1 MDKNTSK
8 ILISNYIFTGLE
20 DRPIPGAVVIT
31 DNKITAVTT
40 KEEALKL
47 RNPDTAVYEL
57 GDQLI
62 CPGFVDN
69 HVFFTGYVWSHL
81 GADLSGAG
89 SKKEAAEILAE
100 YAKELPKGKSVFGYG
115 LSEEA
120 AESEEDMDEAL
131 EGFGDTAVIGFTKG
145 RDGCIMNQAARE
157 KYGFDEKEVYAEV
170 CWKVFDEYLRE
181 EAFIVREYEK
191 FSDLLAGRGVTAI
204 KEIGFDRYS
213 GFTELLRRMEKEGA
227 LKHRIHLVS
236 QPVGY
241 DMDYSYAKECQEL
254 FNGEFIQFMGYNV
267 MVDGEIASNNAD
279 VIDEYKNLPG
289 SHGEQEIDYRA
300 LEEMTVKAD
309 AMGLRCALHAEGDGA
324 VKKTIDIYET
334 CRRVNG
340 ARDSRHVIT
349 DLEMV
354 RTEDLKRM
362 AGLGITACNYVQIM
376 DCLGDYEEFYGYD
389 CVGEEGVRNYW
400 PYQRMFE
407 NGVHAVCGTD
417 LPLTVPDIPLSA
429 YLTVN
434 RTFPD
439 GKPEGGI
446 NRECALTVSQ
456 ILKAWTKEGQYA
468 NFKEKVLGTLEP
480 GKLADIAVIDR
491 NLFEVEAEKLKEAE
505 VSMTI
510 CDGNIVFQRR
520 EKES

>member
-8 ILISNYIFTGLE
+8 ILISNYIFTGFE

-191 FSDLLAGRGVTAI
+191 FSDLLASRGVTAI

-340 ARDSRHVIT
+340 ARDSRHIIT

>member
-100 YAKELPKGKSVFGYG
+100 YAKELPKGKSVFGHG

-157 KYGFDEKEVYAEV
+157 KYSFDEKEVYAEV

-191 FSDLLAGRGVTAI
+191 FSDLLASRGVTAI

-340 ARDSRHVIT
+340 ARDSRHIIT

-491 NLFEVEAEKLKEAE
+491 NLFEVETEKLKEAE
-505 VSMTI
+505 ISMTI

>member
-8 ILISNYIFTGLE
+8 ILISDHIFTGIG
-20 DRPIPGAVVIT
+20 DRPVSGAVVIT
-31 DNKITAVTT
+31 DHKITAVTT

-47 RNPDTAVYEL
+47 RDRDTIVYEL
-57 GDQLI
+57 GDQLV

-69 HVFFTGYVWSHL
+69 HVFFTGFVWSHL

-89 SKKEAAEILAE
+89 SKKDAAEILAQ
-100 YAKELPKGKSVFGYG
+100 YAKELPKGKSVFGHG
-115 LSEEA
+115 LPA
-120 AESEEDMDEAL
+120 AVLESEEDMDEAL
-131 EGFGDTAVIGFTKG
+131 RDFGDTAVIGFAEG
-145 RDGCIMNQAARE
+145 RDGCMMNQAARE
-157 KYGFDEKEVYAEV
+157 KYGFDEREVYAEV
-170 CWKVFDEYLRE
+170 CWRVFDEYLRE
-181 EAFIVREYEK
+181 EEFILQEYEK
-191 FSDLLAGRGVTAI
+191 FSDLLASRGVTSI

-213 GFTELLRRMEKEGA
+213 GFTKLLSRMEKEGK
-227 LKHRIHLVS
+227 LKHRVNLVS

-241 DMDYSYAKECQEL
+241 GMDYSYAKECQEL
-254 FNGEFIQFMGYNV
+254 FTGNFIQFMGYNV

-279 VIDEYKNLPG
+279 VIDAYCNLPG
-289 SHGEQEIDYRA
+289 SHGEQEIDYQA
-300 LEEMTVKAD
+300 LEEMTVRAD
-309 AMGLRCALHAEGDGA
+309 ALGLRCALHAEGDGA
-324 VKKTIDIYET
+324 VRRTIDIFEK
-334 CRRVNG
+334 CRKVNG
-340 ARDSRHVIT
+340 ERDSRHIIT

-362 AGLGITACNYVQIM
+362 AELGITACNYVQIL

-389 CVGEEGVRNYW
+389 CVGENGIRNYW

-439 GKPEGGI
+439 GRPEGGM
-446 NRECALTVSQ
+446 NRECALTVDQ
-456 ILKAWTKEGQYA
+456 ILKAWTREGQYA
-468 NFKEKVLGTLEP
+468 NFKEEVLGTLEP
-480 GKLADIAVIDR
+480 GKLADLAVIDQ
-491 NLFEVEAEKLKEAE
+491 NLFEMEPEKLKEAK

-510 CDGNIVFQRR
+510 CNGNVVYQNL
-520 EKES
+520 

>member
-191 FSDLLAGRGVTAI
+191 FSDLLASRGVTAI

-340 ARDSRHVIT
+340 ARDSRHIIT

-354 RTEDLKRM
+354 CTEDLKRM